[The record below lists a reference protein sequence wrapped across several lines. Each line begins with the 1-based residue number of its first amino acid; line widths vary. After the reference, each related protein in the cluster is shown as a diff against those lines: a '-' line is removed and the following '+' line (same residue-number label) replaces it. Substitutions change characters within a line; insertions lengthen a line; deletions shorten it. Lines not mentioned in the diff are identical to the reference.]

1 MDSHHC
7 KKTSVT
13 QKESMSSNYKSLGIR
28 PVINAN
34 ATLTKLGGSLM
45 PAEVRQAMQD
55 AAQSFVDM
63 HDLQQKVG
71 GRLAEIT
78 RNEAAFVS
86 CGAAT
91 GLLLATAA
99 CIQKASG
106 ATYESFPNS
115 PKTQNEV
122 IVQRMHRNP
131 YDYAVR
137 QAGASLVEIGTMNGT
152 SPDDLENAYS
162 SSTVAIFWFQGDMNQ
177 PYELSLK
184 DVIQSAQK
192 HGVPVIVDGAAQL
205 PPVSNL
211 WNFTQQGADLAIF
224 SGGKDLSGP
233 QASGLVVG
241 KREWIERLRVLGA
254 PNHGVGRPMKVGKE
268 EMMGLL
274 AAVERYVS
282 LDHDHLLE
290 VYEQRVKTWIQGLN
304 GKGGLSAKRDY
315 PNEAGQ
321 PVPRALVQLPEN
333 LSKDKLVDQLMA
345 CEPAVSVAPS
355 EKINAILLNPMT
367 VSDEETQIVL
377 EQILK
382 LID

>member
-1 MDSHHC
+1 MI
-7 KKTSVT
+7 
-13 QKESMSSNYKSLGIR
+13 SSYKSLGIR

-45 PAEVRQAMQD
+45 PAEVSQAINS
-55 AAQSFVDM
+55 AAKSFVDM

-71 GRLAEIT
+71 ERLAEIT
-78 RNEAAFVS
+78 KNEAAFVS

-99 CIQKASG
+99 CIKRLSREA
-106 ATYESFPNS
+106 YENFPN
-115 PKTQNEV
+115 PRETQNEV
-122 IVQRMHRNP
+122 IVQHMHRNP

-137 QAGASLVEIGTMNGT
+137 QAGASLVEIGTIEGT
-152 SPDDLENAYS
+152 SLEDLENAYS
-162 SSTVAIFWFQGDMNQ
+162 FSTVAIFWFQGVMNQ
-177 PYELSLK
+177 PYELSLEE
-184 DVIQSAQK
+184 VIQSAK
-192 HGVPVIVDGAAQL
+192 KRGVPVIVDGAAQL
-205 PPVSNL
+205 PPVSSL

-241 KREWIERLRVLGA
+241 KSEWIERIRVLGA

-282 LDHDHLLE
+282 LDHDRLLDI
-290 VYEQRVKTWIQGLN
+290 YEQRVQLWVSGLN
-304 GKGGLSAKRDY
+304 GKSGLSARRDY

-321 PVPRALVQLPEN
+321 PVPRALIELPGN
-333 LSKDKLVDQLMA
+333 LSKEKLVDQLMDS
-345 CEPAVSVAPS
+345 EPAVSVAPS
-355 EKINAILLNPMT
+355 EEINAILLNPMT
-367 VSDEETQIVL
+367 VSDAETQIVL
-377 EQILK
+377 NQILRVMG
-382 LID
+382 

>member
-1 MDSHHC
+1 
-7 KKTSVT
+7 
-13 QKESMSSNYKSLGIR
+13 MSSNYKSLGVR

-71 GRLAEIT
+71 VRLAEIT

-99 CIQKASG
+99 CIQKVSG
-106 ATYESFPNS
+106 ATYESFPN
-115 PKTQNEV
+115 PPGIQNEV

-137 QAGASLVEIGTMNGT
+137 QAGASLVEIGTMDGT
-152 SPDDLENAYS
+152 SLEDLENAYS
-162 SSTVAIFWFQGDMNQ
+162 ASTVAIFWFQGAMNQ
-177 PYELSLK
+177 PSELSLE
-184 DVIQSAQK
+184 DVIQSAK
-192 HGVPVIVDGAAQL
+192 KRGVPVMVDGAAQL
-205 PPVSNL
+205 PPANNL
-211 WNFTQQGADLAIF
+211 WNFTQLGADLAIF

-241 KREWIERLRVLGA
+241 KSEWIERIRILGA

-282 LDHDHLLE
+282 LDHEQLLE
-290 VYEQRVKTWIQGLN
+290 VYERRVQIWIQGLN

-321 PVPRALVQLPEN
+321 PVPRALVQIADSW
-333 LSKDKLVDQLMA
+333 SKDQLVDKLMA
-345 CEPAVSVAPS
+345 GEPAVSVAPS
-355 EKINAILLNPMT
+355 EGLNAILLNPMT

-382 LID
+382 VIN

>member
-1 MDSHHC
+1 
-7 KKTSVT
+7 
-13 QKESMSSNYKSLGIR
+13 MSSNYKSLGIR

-55 AAQSFVDM
+55 AAKSFVDM
-63 HDLQQKVG
+63 HDLQQEVG
-71 GRLAEIT
+71 TRLAEIT

-99 CIQKASG
+99 CITKASG
-106 ATYESFPNS
+106 AIYEDFPN
-115 PKTQNEV
+115 PPETKNEV

-131 YDYAVR
+131 YDYAVQ
-137 QAGASLVEIGTMNGT
+137 QAGASLVEIGTMDET
-152 SPDDLENAYS
+152 SLKDLENAYS
-162 SSTVAIFWFQGDMNQ
+162 ASTVAIFWFQGAMNQ
-177 PYELSLK
+177 PNELSLA
-184 DVIQSAQK
+184 DVIQSAK
-192 HGVPVIVDGAAQL
+192 MHGVPIIVDGAAQL

-211 WNFTQQGADLAIF
+211 WNYTQLGADLAIF

-241 KREWIERLRVLGA
+241 KSEWIERIRVLGA

-282 LDHDHLLE
+282 LDHDKLLE
-290 VYEQRVKTWIQGLN
+290 VYEQRVQVWIQGLN
-304 GKGGLSAKRDY
+304 GKGGLSVKRDY

-321 PVPRALVQLPEN
+321 PVPRALVQLPDN
-333 LSKDKLVDQLMA
+333 LSKDQLVNQLMDG
-345 CEPAVSVAPS
+345 EPAVSVAPS

-367 VSDEETQIVL
+367 VNDEETQIVL
-377 EQILK
+377 EQIFK
-382 LID
+382 AID

>member
-1 MDSHHC
+1 
-7 KKTSVT
+7 
-13 QKESMSSNYKSLGIR
+13 MSSNYKSLGIR
-28 PVINAN
+28 PIVNAN

-45 PAEVRQAMQD
+45 PAEVRQVMQD

-106 ATYESFPNS
+106 ATYENFPN
-115 PKTQNEV
+115 PPETQNEV

-184 DVIQSAQK
+184 DVIQSAKK

-205 PPVSNL
+205 PPASNL

-241 KREWIERLRVLGA
+241 KWEWIERLRVLGA

-290 VYEQRVKTWIQGLN
+290 VYEQRVQIWIQGLN

-321 PVPRALVQLPEN
+321 PVPRALVQLP
-333 LSKDKLVDQLMA
+333 DKLPKDQLVAQLMDN
-345 CEPAVSVAPS
+345 EPAVSVAPS
-355 EKINAILLNPMT
+355 EALNAILLNPMT

-377 EQILK
+377 DQILS
-382 LID
+382 LIY